1 MTSSDGGTG
10 LESQLP
16 RRMRQAQ
23 WWTALQR
30 VQGQPE
36 KLRETVSQIENIK
49 EGWIYSSVRGAAYLV
64 FSGP

>member
-16 RRMRQAQ
+16 GRMRKAQ

-36 KLRETVSQIENIK
+36 KLGETVSQIENIK
-49 EGWIYSSVRGAAYLV
+49 EGWIYSSVRGTAYLV

>member
-16 RRMRQAQ
+16 RRMRQVH
-23 WWTALQR
+23 WRTGLQR

-49 EGWIYSSVRGAAYLV
+49 EGWIYSSVRGVAYLV
-64 FSGP
+64 CSGP